1 MITATERPAQPGA
14 AGDMVAR
21 PRGDVGKSTQPR
33 ASGGAAE
40 QQLRRSQALQRLPG
54 LKQNI
59 AMLSVAAFSVFSLL
73 VGSHQI
79 GNGSASAAT
88 SASQNGNGAQAQSS
102 QGTSGYLSQNQGG
115 YSFGSGGSS
124 PVAGSGTS

>member
-1 MITATERPAQPGA
+1 MQPGT
-14 AGDMVAR
+14 AGNRAGQTRSASGPAMQAR
-21 PRGDVGKSTQPR
+21 P
-33 ASGGAAE
+33 SGGAAE
-40 QQLRRSQALQRLPG
+40 QQLRKTQALQRLPG

-79 GNGSASAAT
+79 GNSSSNAAIST
-88 SASQNGNGAQAQSS
+88 SQGGNGAQTQSS
-102 QGTSGYLSQNQGG
+102 QGSSGYLSQNQGG
-115 YSFGSGGSS
+115 YGFGSGGA